1 MHHCLPLLRI
11 RVRNLETLGMLTPNA
26 PSRLFLIDVITSTKN
41 GMECNALICRAI
53 NDDDMTSRVNLDMA
67 LRL

>member
-11 RVRNLETLGMLTPNA
+11 RVRNLETLGMLTTNA
-26 PSRLFLIDVITSTKN
+26 LSRLFLIDVITSTKN